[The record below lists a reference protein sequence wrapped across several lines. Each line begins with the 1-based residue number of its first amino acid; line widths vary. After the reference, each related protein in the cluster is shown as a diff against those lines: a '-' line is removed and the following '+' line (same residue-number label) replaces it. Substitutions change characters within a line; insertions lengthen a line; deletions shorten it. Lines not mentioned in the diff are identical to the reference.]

1 MNETELKRLEELG
14 IDPSKV
20 IDLSVNLSSESE
32 ANIDISK

>member
-1 MNETELKRLEELG
+1 MDKNELKRLEELG

-20 IDLSVNLSSESE
+20 IDLSINISTESE